1 MKPILTMIILL
12 FWFTAAASPVWEFR
26 HPVPEPSLDTGIFWD
41 VNASKLLAVGYDLD
55 RNGKADYYTLRVI
68 IRAFFSTDSGEFV
81 AKNFPRKPIFFV
93 DFEKDRMFYVAASKP
108 IFYAYDFDEDG
119 HFDLMFKDPLE
130 DGINGNEE
138 YYDRPSE
145 NVS

>member
-1 MKPILTMIILL
+1 MIWIEMEKRITTLL
-12 FWFTAAASPVWEFR
+12 EWSSAHFFPQTQWNLWLKI
-26 HPVPEPSLDTGIFWD
+26 SLENPF
-41 VNASKLLAVGYDLD
+41 
-55 RNGKADYYTLRVI
+55 
-68 IRAFFSTDSGEFV
+68 
-81 AKNFPRKPIFFV
+81 FFV